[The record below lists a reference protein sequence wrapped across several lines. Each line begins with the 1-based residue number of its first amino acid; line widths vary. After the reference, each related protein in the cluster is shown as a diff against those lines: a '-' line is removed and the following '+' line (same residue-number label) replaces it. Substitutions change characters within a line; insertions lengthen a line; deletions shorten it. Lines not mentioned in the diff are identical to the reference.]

1 MMRLTGKLRTI
12 MQRISLMPKMLII
25 TVFMGGV
32 VWVALDY
39 VKTNHLKGVFEADLN
54 QKLNK
59 YSQEDRIRF
68 DNHVG
73 AYQQAVKLIV
83 SQRSFYDYVNDKSSF
98 PDRASAPIHHSEI
111 PQWLPDPSVIRKFV
125 RIHYAL
131 LIDSKS
137 RVREVYR
144 GLPEPPPKS
153 LLQPSDIL
161 RQLSHNQSF
170 MTTIDGMPF
179 LVTSASVTDKR
190 GKSTATLMIAAH
202 LDGDFLTSSQGLT
215 ANGRIVALAGGED
228 IRIIASNR
236 PDLLHEGVLL
246 NALRDRYLIT
256 GKSFFDW
263 GASDLVLQFTSFMP
277 KTEYKKLTESILAWE
292 RLRHA
297 IIAVSLILSF
307 VLIMFWLT
315 RHIQRLTRNITDS
328 SQKILNMQPGDI
340 PKGDQLI
347 ILESQFND
355 FAKEIVEARE
365 RLKRQAEE
373 LLREK
378 TVYLDN
384 VLQSSTLAII
394 AADLDLRIKYCNAV
408 AEKFFSCRADEVIG
422 CTIMGTHAEEK
433 AWYSRFETA
442 IETVRKEGE
451 YKYVVEQKGKGGTR
465 IIESRISGIMDNE
478 NKLIGFMLIAE
489 DITERRRMEEE
500 LKRLSEI
507 DPLTNIYNRRKFYAL
522 LSDEIERSERYER
535 PLSFMMLDID
545 YFKRVNDTYG
555 HDVGDRVLVTVA
567 DIVNK
572 IIRKIDAFARLG
584 GEEFAIIVP
593 ETEIEGSKALAEKI
607 RKGIEGFSFN
617 GVGEIT
623 ISIGVTEFKRDD
635 TVDSLLKRADDALY
649 ICKDRGRNRVE
660 VLL

>member
-1 MMRLTGKLRTI
+1 
-12 MQRISLMPKMLII
+12 MQRIPLMPKMLII

-39 VKTNHLKGVFEADLN
+39 VETNQLKGVFEADLTQN
-54 QKLNK
+54 LSKQ
-59 YSQEDRIRF
+59 SQEDRIRF

-73 AYQQAVKLIV
+73 AYQQVVKLIV
-83 SQRSFYDYVNDKSSF
+83 SQRSFYDYVTDKSSF
-98 PDRASAPIHHSEI
+98 PDRASVPIYHSEI
-111 PQWLPDPSVIRKFV
+111 PQWLPDSSVMRKLV

-131 LIDSKS
+131 FIDSRG

-161 RQLSHNQSF
+161 RRLSHNQSF
-170 MTTIDGMPF
+170 MTTIDGRPF
-179 LVTSASVTDKR
+179 LVTSASVTDKKE
-190 GKSTATLMIAAH
+190 KSAATLMIAAH
-202 LDGDFLTSSQGLT
+202 LDEDFLTSSQGLT
-215 ANGRIVALAGGED
+215 ANGRLVALAGGED
-228 IRIIASNR
+228 LSIIASNR
-236 PDLLHEGVLL
+236 PDLLHAGAPLST
-246 NALRDRYLIT
+246 LRNDYLIT

-277 KTEYKKLTESILAWE
+277 KTEYKKLTESILASE

-307 VLIMFWLT
+307 VLIMFWFT
-315 RHIQRLTRNITDS
+315 RDIQRLTRNITDS
-328 SQKILNMQPGDI
+328 SQKILNMQPRDI
-340 PKGDQLI
+340 PRGDQLI
-347 ILESQFND
+347 ILENQFND

-384 VLQSSTLAII
+384 IMHSSTLAIA
-394 AADLDLRIKYCNAV
+394 AADLDFRIKYYNTM
-408 AEKFFSCRADEVIG
+408 AEKFFGYTAKEVIG
-422 CTIMGTHAEEK
+422 RTVREMYAEEK
-433 AWYSRFETA
+433 AEYSRFEKA
-442 IETVRKEGE
+442 IETVLKEGE
-451 YKYVVEQKGKGGTR
+451 YKYVIEQKGEGRTR
-465 IIESRISGIMDNE
+465 IIGSRVSGIMDNE
-478 NKLIGFMLIAE
+478 NKLIGFMLISE

-507 DPLTNIYNRRKFYAL
+507 DSLTNIYNRRKFYAL
-522 LSDEIERSERYER
+522 LSDEIERSARYER

-545 YFKRVNDTYG
+545 YFKRVNDAYG
-555 HDVGDRVLVTVA
+555 HDMGDNVLVLMA
-567 DIVNK
+567 DIVNQL
-572 IIRKIDAFARLG
+572 IRKTDIFARLG

-607 RKGIEGFSFN
+607 RKGIEDYNFN
-617 GVGEIT
+617 GAGKIT
-623 ISIGVTEFKRDD
+623 LSIGVTEFKRND
-635 TVDSLLKRADDALY
+635 TVDSFLKRADDALY

>member
-1 MMRLTGKLRTI
+1 MSLNEKLRSI
-12 MQRISLMPKMLII
+12 LQRISLMPKMLII

-39 VKTNHLKGVFEADLN
+39 VETNHLKGVFEADLN

-111 PQWLPDPSVIRKFV
+111 PQWLPDPSVIRKLV

-179 LVTSASVTDKR
+179 LVTSASVTDK
-190 GKSTATLMIAAH
+190 KEKLAATLMIAAH

-215 ANGRIVALAGGED
+215 ANGRIVALAGGENLS
-228 IRIIASNR
+228 IIASNR
-236 PDLLHEGVLL
+236 PDILHEGVLL

-277 KTEYKKLTESILAWE
+277 KTEYKKLTESILASE
-292 RLRHA
+292 RLLHA

-328 SQKILNMQPGDI
+328 SQKILNMQPRAI
-340 PKGDQLI
+340 PRGDQFI
-347 ILESQFND
+347 ILENQFKD
-355 FAKEIVEARE
+355 FAKEIVEARA

-384 VLQSSTLAII
+384 ILHSSMFAIA
-394 AADLDLRIKYCNAV
+394 AADLDFRIKYYNTM
-408 AEKFFSCRADEVIG
+408 AEKFFGYTAKEVIG
-422 CTIMGTHAEEK
+422 RTVMEIHTKEK
-433 AWYSRFETA
+433 VEHSRFETA

-478 NKLIGFMLIAE
+478 NKLIGFMSIAE
-489 DITERRRMEEE
+489 DITERRRMEEK

-555 HDVGDRVLVTVA
+555 HDVGDNVLVLMA
-567 DIVNK
+567 DIVNQL
-572 IIRKIDAFARLG
+572 IRKTDIFARLG

-607 RKGIEGFSFN
+607 RKGDYNFN
-617 GVGEIT
+617 GAGKIT
-623 ISIGVTEFKRDD
+623 VSIGVTEFKSAD
-635 TVDSLLKRADDALY
+635 TVDSFLKRADDALY